1 MQPRPNAKVTEES
14 LEESPQGL
22 GFDAAP
28 PSVEQLVAENNVEGL
43 LELGSAYRAG
53 TAHVSRDLK
62 KSVDC
67 FLRAAD
73 LGSDDAQYL
82 AAMAYFNGS
91 GVGEDSAEGSRRLR
105 IAAQNGHLRAKLYLA
120 NMYELGV
127 HHKKDTEKA
136 DLWYR
141 AVARTAGIDADPE
154 SPEYALEMAEFG
166 SARHGLA
173 LIADETLA
181 VKDRHFYLKKVKAMG
196 YGQFLR
202 QAKAEKERLRAELL
216 EKTAAEEKQR
226 ASDPAVAKVDA
237 PKAEPVE
244 APAEKATEKKAKTKT
259 APEPLA
265 WTWGAGFAA
274 FAVSAFFLAASSI
287 AGWLAMEGARA
298 FETAQNP
305 LPLVG
310 ENVGPVMWA
319 VVFLFGILPS
329 AIGYRARVVLVG
341 AIAALAGGAAGFF
354 LHRVLPLISPPEFQ
368 ATALGLSLFV
378 AVAFFLG
385 VLGGTRLSRKG

>member
-1 MQPRPNAKVTEES
+1 MRPVPKAQASEES

-28 PSVEQLVAENNVEGL
+28 PSIEELVAENNVEGL

-53 TAHVSRDLK
+53 TTHVSRDLK
-62 KSVDC
+62 KSVEC

-91 GVGEDSAEGSRRLR
+91 GVAEDSAEGARRLR
-105 IAAQNGHLRAKLYLA
+105 VAAQNGHLRAKLYLA

-127 HHKKDTEKA
+127 HHKKDAEKA

-154 SPEYALEMAEFG
+154 SPEYALEMAELG
-166 SARHGLA
+166 AARHGLA

-216 EKTAAEEKQR
+216 EKTAEEEKQR
-226 ASDPAVAKVDA
+226 ASDPGVKKVEA
-237 PKAEPVE
+237 PKAEPAAE
-244 APAEKATEKKAKTKT
+244 PAPEKKSKPKA
-259 APEPLA
+259 AAEPLA

-274 FAVSAFFLAASSI
+274 FALSAFFLAASSI

-298 FETAQNP
+298 FAMAQNP

-310 ENVGPVMWA
+310 ENVGPVMWV

-329 AIGYRARVVLVG
+329 AIGYRARVVLFG
-341 AIAALAGGAAGFF
+341 AIAALLGGAAGFF
-354 LHRVLPLISPPEFQ
+354 LHPVLPLISPPEFQ

-378 AVAFFLG
+378 SVAFFLG
-385 VLGGTRLSRKG
+385 VLGGTRFVRKS